1 MTFFRK
7 LFRGN
12 QTAPLSDEPPESP
25 AHAAA
30 PEPAEAPAD
39 EPAKTAEAEPK
50 EQPAPPDPTGE
61 APWWDASS
69 VPEPAHPTATLPAI
83 GATAPLRPLPE
94 APAEHADEQ
103 GGPPADSGPALGTR
117 DLSHSSAS
125 PSSVA
130 PAPAAPVVRSR
141 RGIAA
146 AALRDVG
153 RVRSINQDSV
163 FTLLSALPR
172 ESADIQMGL
181 FVVADG
187 MGGHEGGEIASRLA
201 VATVVQHVL
210 SQLVLPALNDE
221 FAAALQPLMVEA
233 VEQANRAI
241 WQQGQAMGSDMG
253 TTCTAVLLL
262 GSALYIGH
270 VGDSRAY
277 ALESD
282 GLRQLTSDHSAV
294 GRLISLGQLDPS
306 EAREH
311 PLRNQLYRTVGQH
324 PEVHVDFVY
333 HPLGEASHLLL
344 GSDGLWGMVHEGEMA
359 AELLAAAW
367 PIDACRALVARANA
381 AGGEDNISAVVV
393 ALPATETEP
402 A

>member
-1 MTFFRK
+1 MAFFRK

-12 QTAPLSDEPPESP
+12 QTAPLSDDPPEAPETS
-25 AHAAA
+25 AA
-30 PEPAEAPAD
+30 PQPAAEPEEAPQEQTVVTEGADEKPWWEEPAP
-39 EPAKTAEAEPK
+39 
-50 EQPAPPDPTGE
+50 GG
-61 APWWDASS
+61 
-69 VPEPAHPTATLPAI
+69 VAHPTATLPAI
-83 GATAPLRPLPE
+83 GPTAPLLPLPDATE
-94 APAEHADEQ
+94 EPSVVPLVAGRANRDTREVARSD
-103 GGPPADSGPALGTR
+103 DSLPR
-117 DLSHSSAS
+117 H
-125 PSSVA
+125 
-130 PAPAAPVVRSR
+130 AAPRAR
-141 RGIAA
+141 RGLAA

-172 ESADIQMGL
+172 ESADIPMGL

-201 VATVVQHVL
+201 VASVAQHVL

-221 FAAALQPLMVEA
+221 FGAALQPLMVEA
-233 VEQANRAI
+233 VEQANQAI
-241 WQQGQAMGSDMG
+241 WQQGRSAGSDMG

-277 ALESD
+277 VLEPD

-294 GRLISLGQLDPS
+294 GRLISMGQLEPS

-324 PEVHVDFVY
+324 PEVQVEFAY

-344 GSDGLWGMVHEGEMA
+344 GSDGLWGLVHEDEMA
-359 AELLAAAW
+359 AVLRAAAW
-367 PIDACRALVARANA
+367 PIDACQELVARANA

-393 ALPATETEP
+393 ALPAAETEP